1 MNKKDNTSSGVTSH
15 PYCFRSKK
23 HGMASEPLLPSA
35 DSDSEIPEAKDL
47 DDSQNDSEKAAIV
60 ACEPPHSL
68 DVENGTCSTDYCF
81 FCTQHGPVIK
91 QNSHNNQQCKTK
103 AKSQSLQLL
112 NSFCSNGTDDELQLL
127 GDNNNLVAVRM
138 YNSVSAIESAGIT
151 TMPSKSSVR
160 DPSISSSLS
169 KLTDLRESCGLMCR
183 ICHSGNEDEELIRPC
198 KCTGTVKYAHQS
210 CILNWVSKSGHQS
223 CELCKFKFKTRKES
237 VKCFWKV
244 Q

>member
-1 MNKKDNTSSGVTSH
+1 
-15 PYCFRSKK
+15 
-23 HGMASEPLLPSA
+23 MASEPLLPSA
-35 DSDSEIPEAKDL
+35 DSDSEIPEAKYL

-68 DVENGTCSTDYCF
+68 DVENGTCSTEYCF